1 MICIS
6 ISQESRRLALADM
19 LNASRQCDLLEIRLD
34 RFGKA
39 PEIGELLRRKPKPV
53 IMSCRRPQDGGQWEG
68 TEEERLAIL
77 RQCIIAKADYAEI
90 ELDVADQVRPFP
102 PCKRV
107 ISYTNLGETPADIAE
122 VYKEV
127 QSKRP
132 DVIKLT
138 TLARTPEEAWP
149 LVQILATATVPT
161 VVVGLGKPGVMLAV
175 LGKKLGAP
183 WTYAALERGMEA
195 YPSQPTVHDLET
207 VYHYK
212 ALERGTRL
220 VGVSGFTDREYVG
233 TAALNGLF
241 AHFGLP
247 ARCLPVGVGSARLF
261 RKVIDAAKLVGVV
274 VDAEH
279 QGALMEIATEAEP
292 GARLANAA
300 DLLLRKGDKWSACNT
315 LVRAAVAA
323 LENLLRVRYPGDMPL
338 QGRMVAIVGV
348 NALAR
353 TVAQGVKQRG
363 GSPIIVSHDKAGAQ
377 ELAKKLEC
385 RFVLFEALYSTIHE
399 VLVVCDQEKQHTAT
413 GGSNA
418 VHPGY
423 LKAGM
428 TVMDLTATLSP
439 SPLLRE
445 ARARRCAVV
454 TPRKMLFDQLA
465 LQARLLTSKEVT
477 RELVE
482 QVLPGF
488 LQEDEEEE

>member
-6 ISQESRRLALADM
+6 INQESRRLALADM
-19 LNASRQCDLLEIRLD
+19 LNAAPQCDLLEIRLD

-39 PEIGELLRRKPKPV
+39 PEIGELLARKPRPV
-53 IMSCRRPQDGGQWEG
+53 IMSCRRPQDGGHWDG

-107 ISYTNLGETPADIAE
+107 IAYTNLSETPPDIAE
-122 VYKEV
+122 VFKEARE
-127 QSKRP
+127 KHP

-149 LVQILATATVPT
+149 LVQILATTTIPT
-161 VVVGLGKPGVMLAV
+161 VVVGLGRPGLMLTV
-175 LGKKLGAP
+175 LGRKLGTP
-183 WTYAALERGMEA
+183 WSYAALERGMEA
-195 YPSQPTVHDLET
+195 YPGQPTVHDLET
-207 VYHYK
+207 VYHFK

-220 VGVSGFTDREYVG
+220 VGVSGFTDREYIT

-261 RKVIDAAKLVGVV
+261 RKVIDAAKLAGVV
-274 VDAEH
+274 VDSEH
-279 QGALMEIATEAEP
+279 QGSLMEIATSAEP
-292 GARLANAA
+292 AAKAAQAA
-300 DLLLRKGDKWSACNT
+300 DLLLRKGDKWTACNT

-323 LENLLRVRYPGDMPL
+323 LENALRVRYPGDNPL
-338 QGRMVAIVGV
+338 QGRMVAVVGV

-353 TVAQGVKQRG
+353 TIAQGVKQRG
-363 GSPIIVSHDKAGAQ
+363 ASPIIVSHDKGGAQ
-377 ELAKKLEC
+377 ELAQKLEC
-385 RFVLFEALYSTIHE
+385 RYVLFEALYSTIHE
-399 VLVVCDQEKQHTAT
+399 VLVVCDAEKQQAAT
-413 GGSNA
+413 GGAHA

-445 ARARRCAVV
+445 AQARRCAAIG
-454 TPRKMLFDQLA
+454 PRKLLFDQLA
-465 LQARLLTSKEVT
+465 IQGHLLTSKEVT

-482 QVLPGF
+482 QALPAF
-488 LQEDEEEE
+488 LQEDEE